1 MKALYPR
8 PNKSAY
14 EKSIDFLAKRDHSEK
29 ELREKLEQRQYTV
42 EEIQDAIDE
51 LHERNY
57 ILPPEVLAGKVARIL
72 KERGKGLRYIVQ
84 YLGKKGLPPVD
95 ITTEEEFERGKEL
108 IERKL
113 GMTPPFEWE
122 QKVKIKRYLGNR
134 GFQYDS
140 IMRVINDDQ

>member
-1 MKALYPR
+1 M
-8 PNKSAY
+8 
-14 EKSIDFLAKRDHSEK
+14 
-29 ELREKLEQRQYTV
+29 
-42 EEIQDAIDE
+42 
-51 LHERNY
+51 
-57 ILPPEVLAGKVARIL
+57 